1 MKIYDTKTAP
11 TPRRVRMFLAEKGIE
26 VEYVQIDIVGG
37 ENLSAEMRAKNPLG
51 KVPILELD
59 DGTCISEANAICQY
73 FEALQP
79 EPALYGRDPLSK
91 GIIGQWQQRAEVY
104 LFMQVGMCFQHTTGY
119 FKDRMNP
126 IPEYGKEAGIN
137 AQKFLHVL
145 DQHLADN
152 QFLAGEQ
159 FSVADITAFIAID
172 FARVVKIRI
181 LPEQVNLQ
189 RWYDAIKQ
197 RPSAQDR

>member
-1 MKIYDTKTAP
+1 M
-11 TPRRVRMFLAEKGIE
+11 
-26 VEYVQIDIVGG
+26 
-37 ENLSAEMRAKNPLG
+37 
-51 KVPILELD
+51 
-59 DGTCISEANAICQY
+59 
-73 FEALQP
+73 
-79 EPALYGRDPLSK
+79 
-91 GIIGQWQQRAEVY
+91 
-104 LFMQVGMCFQHTTGY
+104 
-119 FKDRMNP
+119 
-126 IPEYGKEAGIN
+126 
-137 AQKFLHVL
+137 HVL